1 MVEGVV
7 FGLIAAIMQSLC
19 YVFSRI
25 FVTRSGNSSRA
36 LFGLCHAWM
45 GLMALALLPFC
56 WSTETV
62 AAVSGYVWPLVGAIV
77 FYMIGQMC
85 LFQAIRWTDASRVSP
100 LLGLKVLILAVIT
113 VCFMRQSV
121 TALQWVAVFMCVA
134 AAFVLNYS
142 GGRIPWPAVVV
153 ILGTCVAYSFSD
165 LSIVGLT
172 RAMAPDGGFRGRLLA
187 CCLCYI
193 PIGLVGLA
201 MALGGGR
208 EQRTWEK
215 WRAALPVALTWFVAM
230 VALFVCFSSIGAV
243 FGNIVQSMR
252 GPISIVLGVMIARLG
267 HVHLETR
274 VAKGALARRIMAALL
289 MCAAVG
295 LFARER
301 ARENVTDASI
311 RMTENGNDI
320 SP

>member
-1 MVEGVV
+1 MVTGVL

-19 YVFSRI
+19 YVSSRI
-25 FVTRSGNSSRA
+25 FLTRSGNNSRV

-45 GLMALALLPFC
+45 GLMALLLLPFC
-56 WSTETV
+56 WSTEMVV
-62 AAVSGYVWPLVGAIV
+62 AAPAYLWPLAVAIV
-77 FYMIGQMC
+77 FYMIGQIC

-113 VCFMRQSV
+113 VCFLRQSV
-121 TALQWVAVFMCVA
+121 TALQWVAVFMCVV

-142 GGRIPWPAVVV
+142 GGRIPWPGVAA
-153 ILGTCVAYSFSD
+153 ILGACMAYSFSD
-165 LSIVGLT
+165 LGITALIGT
-172 RAMAPDGGFRGRLLA
+172 MAPEGGVRGLLLA

-193 PIGLVGLA
+193 PLAPVGLA
-201 MALGGGR
+201 MALAGGS
-208 EQRTWEK
+208 EQRTWDK
-215 WRAALPVALTWFVAM
+215 WKAALPVALTWFVAM
-230 VALFVCFSSIGAV
+230 IAIFACFRSIGPV

-252 GPISIVLGVMIARLG
+252 GPISIALGVMIVRLG
-267 HVHLETR
+267 HVHLETKVR
-274 VAKGALARRIMAALL
+274 QGALARRIAAALL

-301 ARENVTDASI
+301 ARERVIDAPV